1 MSATKSMAEEMLASR
16 DVRRDGSRVAVHEH
30 LSPQPALAAS

>member
-1 MSATKSMAEEMLASR
+1 MSPTKSTAQEMLASR
-16 DVRRDGSRVAVHEH
+16 DVRRDSSRVAVHEH